1 MKRGKQIEEENKI
14 NEEKRLEEEKNK
26 GKKKKSK
33 KNQDMDD
40 GDEEEGDEEEEE
52 EEEGEGDEGEGEGEF
67 DEDFEGIQSI
77 IENKKKEAL
86 KELEKYDPLAQEKKP
101 DLLEINGKDWD
112 MDMSAL
118 HFAIFFGWP
127 KGFHLFFFYFS
138 FII

>member
-52 EEEGEGDEGEGEGEF
+52 EEEGEGDEGEGEGE
-67 DEDFEGIQSI
+67 FEGIQSI